1 MRTPTQEY
9 TKSVTFRIE
18 VLVVATILLPV
29 VLCLSISIGAASV
42 SVRDTIAILCG
53 FEAEPRLV
61 QIIMNIRLPQALT
74 AIVAGAGL
82 AISGATMQAV
92 LRNPLASPFT
102 LGISNAAAFGAA
114 LVLVFGVGS
123 MMAQENM
130 LTKFGLPISLARG
143 GVALGAFAFA
153 MFATCIILLLSR
165 LQGTRSETI
174 ILIGVALGSLFSA
187 GLMFLQYT
195 VDEARLASIVYWT
208 FGDTARATWTGLLVM
223 TLGVVPISVYFMYQS
238 WNYNAIICGEETA
251 MGLGV
256 PVRRLRVWTMV
267 LASLQTAILVS
278 VLGIIG
284 FVGLVV
290 PHLARLAIGS
300 DYRFLLPCSLV
311 FGALLLLLAD
321 TSARLILAPRILP
334 VSILMAF
341 IGVPI
346 FLALLLGKRGAAC

>member
-1 MRTPTQEY
+1 MRTSTQEY
-9 TKSVTFRIE
+9 SKSVTLRIA
-18 VLVVATILLPV
+18 VLVASVMLLPV
-29 VLCLSISIGAASV
+29 VLCLSISVGAATV
-42 SVRDTIAILCG
+42 SIRDTIAILCG

-74 AIVAGAGL
+74 ALIAGAGL

-114 LVLVFGVGS
+114 LVLVFGAGS
-123 MMAQENM
+123 MTAQENT
-130 LTKFGLPISLARG
+130 LAWFGLPISLARSS
-143 GVALGAFAFA
+143 VALGAFAFA
-153 MFATCIILLLSR
+153 MLTTCIILLLSR
-165 LQGTRSETI
+165 LRGTRSETI

-187 GLMFLQYT
+187 GLMFLQYR
-195 VDEARLASIVYWT
+195 VDETRLASIVYWT

-223 TLGVVPISVYFMYQS
+223 TLGVVPISAYFLYQS
-238 WNYNAIICGEETA
+238 WNYNAMIFGEETA
-251 MGLGV
+251 LGLGV
-256 PVRRLRVWTMV
+256 PVRRLRIWTMV

-341 IGVPI
+341 IGVPV
-346 FLALLLGKRGAAC
+346 FLALLLGKRGSSC